1 MSFSRDSTSSKN
13 SDDIEKVWELSE
25 KIGFCMLATSDGNSI
40 RSRPM
45 SASIKRDEH
54 AFYLLTDV
62 NNHKDD
68 EISRDPNVNL
78 AFADAKAMKF
88 VSISGKDSVSDDRA
102 EIKELWSTP
111 AKAWWDS
118 EDDPSIRVLKI
129 VPDTAEYWDSPGKMV
144 SMIKMAA
151 AGVSDSKP
159 DRGANA
165 KVSL

>member
-1 MSFSRDSTSSKN
+1 MSFSHDGTSGQN
-13 SDDIEKVWELSE
+13 SNDVEKVWDLSE
-25 KIGFCMLATSDGNSI
+25 KIGFCMLATSHGNSI

-45 SASIKRDEH
+45 SASIRRDER
-54 AFYLLTDV
+54 AFYFLTDV

-68 EISRDPNVNL
+68 EIARDPNVNL
-78 AFADAKAMKF
+78 AFADSKAMKF
-88 VSISGKDSVSDDRA
+88 VSISGKASVSDDRA
-102 EIKELWSTP
+102 KIKELWSTP

-129 VPDTAEYWDSPGKMV
+129 VPDTAEYWDSPGKLV

-151 AGVSDSKP
+151 AAVSDSKP
-159 DRGANA
+159 DLGDNA